1 MNIEVEESD
10 PRSRARWLGVVLIL
24 VALAALVWQAWVS
37 GMGDEPASAG
47 VPVESI
53 GKPSLNEM
61 LAGVDSAKLGA
72 WAASS
77 AAQAAAVAS
86 APLAPDE
93 THICGLGRVKANG
106 AGQPKDMAPIRLAAQ
121 RARERLLPTL
131 ANSSDEVTRAAGL
144 LLLNAGS
151 PQPADEACDTAA
163 CAQRTTYVTNPGERL
178 RADLVA
184 RDALASMAL
193 TTRSAQVYALAMRA
207 CQSHRKEG
215 VCLQLSPEQ
224 WARLDP
230 DNAVPWLYVAADA
243 GDRREAPTAAEAF
256 FRVSRAARSD
266 AHWGALTGLVL
277 ARLPSD
283 LPILDKVALAGEVLA
298 IEAAAPVPFVPA
310 SQYCSVADVRDAN
323 RQQVCAA
330 MAEVLV
336 NKGSSLLDVALGASI
351 GKRVGW
357 PAERLAAVHDER
369 DAITQLHE
377 QAQSAHSWSCPVLVR
392 TLNQLTEIGQR
403 GELGAMR
410 RALKQSPEPVAVLA
424 RKQRESAALRAA
436 SAASS
441 AVPRP

>member
-1 MNIEVEESD
+1 MNIEVDTTE

-37 GMGDEPASAG
+37 GLGDEPPSAG
-47 VPVESI
+47 VPVEAM
-53 GKPSLNEM
+53 GKLSLNEM

-77 AAQAAAVAS
+77 AAQAAAASS
-86 APLAPDE
+86 APLALGE
-93 THICGLGRVKANG
+93 TDVCGLGRVKADDT
-106 AGQPKDMAPIRLAAQ
+106 GQPKDMAPIRRVAQ
-121 RARERLLPTL
+121 RVRERLLPTL
-131 ANSSDEVTRAAGL
+131 ANSPDEVTRAAGL
-144 LLLNAGS
+144 LLLSAGS
-151 PQPADEACDTAA
+151 PQLADEACDTAA
-163 CAQRTTYVTNPGERL
+163 CAQRTTYVNNPVGRL

-193 TTRSAQVYALAMRA
+193 TTRSAKVYALAMRA

-230 DNAVPWLYVAADA
+230 DNAVPWLHVAADA

-256 FRVSRAARSD
+256 FRVSRATRSD
-266 AHWGALTGLVL
+266 AHWGALTGLVI
-277 ARLPSD
+277 AKLPPD

-298 IEAAAPVPFVPA
+298 IEAAASVPFVPA

-351 GKRVGW
+351 GQRVGW

-369 DAITQLHE
+369 DAITQLNE
-377 QAQSAHSWSCPVLVR
+377 QAHSAHRWSCPVLVR
-392 TLNQLTEIGQR
+392 TLNQLTEIGQH
-403 GELGAMR
+403 GELAAMR
-410 RALKQSPEPVAVLA
+410 RALKQSPEPVVVLA
-424 RKQRESAALRAA
+424 RRQRESAALRTA

-441 AVPRP
+441 AAPRP